1 MTATLDDARAAVA
14 AVVDPEIPVLT
25 LEDLGVVRDV
35 TLGGDGAVEVT
46 ITPTY
51 SGCPAMSVMA
61 LDLQSALAEAGFA
74 RSRIR
79 TALAPAWTTDW
90 MSETGREKLRAYGI
104 APPKK
109 TAGRRALFG
118 EETSPACTHCGAAR
132 AEKISEFGSTAC
144 KSLWRCSSCQEPFE
158 AFKCL

>member
-79 TALAPAWTTDW
+79 TFSA
-90 MSETGREKLRAYGI
+90 SR
-104 APPKK
+104 
-109 TAGRRALFG
+109 
-118 EETSPACTHCGAAR
+118 
-132 AEKISEFGSTAC
+132 
-144 KSLWRCSSCQEPFE
+144 
-158 AFKCL
+158 